1 MNVNKVQIHILFMFL
16 ASTAH
21 PNLAKFKPSSSTN
34 GYNAQIS
41 VVLHWVHKVVAQM
54 LVITE
59 NVQELSQSMAALPG
73 LLGAGSLVYFHLL
86 SHRELDIHLVK
97 CICSLITR

>member
-21 PNLAKFKPSSSTN
+21 PNLAKFKPSSN

-41 VVLHWVHKVVAQM
+41 VVLHWVHKVMAQM
-54 LVITE
+54 LVMTE
-59 NVQELSQSMAALPG
+59 NVQELCQSTAALPG

-86 SHRELDIHLVK
+86 SHRELDIHSVK
-97 CICSLITR
+97 CICSLITQ